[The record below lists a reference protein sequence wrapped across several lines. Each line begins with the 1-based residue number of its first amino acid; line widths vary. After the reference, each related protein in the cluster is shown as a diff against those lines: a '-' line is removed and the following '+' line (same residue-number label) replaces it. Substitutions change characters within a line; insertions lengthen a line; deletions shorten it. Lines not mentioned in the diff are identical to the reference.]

1 MGFSKLS
8 VVSALVACVAGF
20 RVRPK
25 HAKEKGMTTAKGTP
39 GRVKATF
46 PMAAPGTAE
55 PPLQNTGP
63 DGPCFP
69 GYRSWTVRKQWFGNE
84 VDLATTVTGV
94 LGYKHPMMSALELDL
109 KKKVVKEFA
118 CNTPKSETPNI
129 PRGLP
134 KILHE
139 WEWYVEAQQSTS
151 YAGSSDI
158 LNWVGNIGIATSYT
172 LDRAEAQAKV
182 AKFGWNIIGSAV
194 DEGGKNYVGKQVSHL
209 IQHPETKDCILTF
222 QGSKSAQDWAA
233 NLNVKRSHFCGLVGQ
248 TEACDDDTTTCAVA
262 SAGESFVHQGFRD
275 ALRAIV
281 RNSDF
286 QSDVRPKFSQCAN
299 VYVAGHS
306 LGGAQA
312 ELFTACANRGL
323 QPGEYG
329 YDEDYKYIGWT
340 V

>member
-1 MGFSKLS
+1 MHFSKVS

-20 RVRPK
+20 RVKPK
-25 HAKEKGMTTAKGTP
+25 HAKEKGMTKAKGTP
-39 GRVKATF
+39 GRVKAVF

-55 PPLQNTGP
+55 PPLQNPGP

-94 LGYKHPMMSALELDL
+94 LGYRHPMMPALELDL
-109 KKKVVKEFA
+109 KKNVVKEFP
-118 CNTPKSETPNI
+118 CSGGGTPNI

-139 WEWYVEAQQSTS
+139 WEWYVAAQENTS
-151 YAGSSDI
+151 GLLD
-158 LNWVGNIGIATSYT
+158 WVGNIGVATSYT
-172 LDRAEAQAKV
+172 YDRSEAQAKV
-182 AKFGWNIIGSAV
+182 AKFGWNILGSAV
-194 DEGGKNYVGKQVSHL
+194 DEGGKDYIGKQVSHL
-209 IQHPETKDCILTF
+209 IQHPESKDCILTF
-222 QGSKSAQDWAA
+222 QGSSSAQDWTA
-233 NLNVKRSHFCGLVGQ
+233 NLNVKRSHFCGFVGS
-248 TEACDDDTTTCAVA
+248 TESCDDDTTTCAVA

-281 RNSDF
+281 QNQDF

-299 VYVAGHS
+299 LYVTGHS

-312 ELFTACANRGL
+312 ELFTACANKGL
-323 QPGEYG
+323 NPGQYG
-329 YDEDYKYIGWT
+329 YEEDYKYIGWT